1 SPLFI
6 KCSLKRSPF
15 NYETFVTD
23 NSTTSYMG
31 LESVPFGVRP
41 KALFPEAKRSLC
53 FTGQSLRFIQTKAL
67 FLFIGNAVLV

>member
-1 SPLFI
+1 
-6 KCSLKRSPF
+6 
-15 NYETFVTD
+15 
-23 NSTTSYMG
+23 MG

-67 FLFIGNAVLV
+67 FLFIGNAVLREKKRICRQSPLFYRNNTGSSE